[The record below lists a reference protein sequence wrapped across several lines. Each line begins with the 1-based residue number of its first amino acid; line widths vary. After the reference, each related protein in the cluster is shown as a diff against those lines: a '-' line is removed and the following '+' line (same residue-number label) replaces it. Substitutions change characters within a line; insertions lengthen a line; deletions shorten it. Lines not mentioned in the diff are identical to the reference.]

1 MVNSKLFVQLLS
13 KLEENL
19 EILPDKPEE
28 THEATLRSLWLKAQG
43 KSMSAERALHQ
54 KLLKL
59 NAAQED
65 LLKELLEKRLE
76 GVPLAHIAGRQL
88 FMGIEFITNSK
99 ALIPRKETEILCDFA
114 MKSLSS
120 ITRTNSNSAL
130 VFDICCGAGN
140 LAVAIAKNEPN
151 IRVYASDLSEGAVS
165 LTKENIYFHKLE
177 NQIRAFSGD
186 LLEPFEK
193 EEFYNKVDLIV
204 CNPPYISNFTVLKM
218 AKEIADYEPEMAFK
232 GGGLLGLNIVQNL
245 IKNAVRF
252 LRNGGM
258 LTFEIG
264 LGQGDYIVNLC
275 KKSDLYQSI
284 VTETDNDGHIRVIGV
299 RK

>member
-1 MVNSKLFVQLLS
+1 MTNSKLFAQLLS

-19 EILPDKPEE
+19 ALLPDKPEE
-28 THEATLRSLWLKAQG
+28 THEVTLKSLWLKAQG
-43 KSMSAERALHQ
+43 KSISAERAVHQ
-54 KLLKL
+54 KLSRL
-59 NAAQED
+59 NAVQEN
-65 LLKELLEKRLE
+65 LVKELLEKRIE
-76 GVPLAHIAGRQL
+76 GVPLAHITGRQL
-88 FMGIEFITNSK
+88 FMGIELITNSK
-99 ALIPRKETEILCDFA
+99 ALIPRKETEILGNFA
-114 MKSLSS
+114 VKSLSN
-120 ITRTNSNSAL
+120 ITGTSSNSTI
-130 VFDICCGAGN
+130 VFDVCCGAGN
-140 LAVAIAKNEPN
+140 LAIAIAKNEPN
-151 IRVYASDLSEGAVS
+151 IKVYASDLSEEAVS
-165 LTKENIYFHKLE
+165 LTNENIHFHKLE
-177 NQIRAFSGD
+177 NQIKAFSGD

-258 LTFEIG
+258 LIFEIG
-264 LGQGDYIVNLC
+264 LGQGNYIVNLC
-275 KKSDLYQSI
+275 KKFGLYQSV